1 MCFAC
6 CQGYLTFENKFLL
19 GLDRRS
25 LHDRLMVSNLKGV
38 SMKDF
43 MAGAGIIA
51 TAFYAA
57 YMIAASLDYITN
69 GGIRK
74 DILSVDEYVIQ
85 YENCKKH
92 GMSLW

>member
-1 MCFAC
+1 
-6 CQGYLTFENKFLL
+6 
-19 GLDRRS
+19 
-25 LHDRLMVSNLKGV
+25 
-38 SMKDF
+38 MKDF

>member
-1 MCFAC
+1 
-6 CQGYLTFENKFLL
+6 
-19 GLDRRS
+19 
-25 LHDRLMVSNLKGV
+25 
-38 SMKDF
+38 MKDF
-43 MAGAGIIA
+43 MVGAGIVA

-74 DILSVDEYVIQ
+74 DILSVDEYIIQ

-92 GMSLW
+92 GMRSVVAKNKDNQVVQVLCSTGAEVLKAK